1 MSDFMPPMRFI
12 ALVLLLLTLCAGP
25 TTQAAAQD
33 SPGSGPSAGMAADA
47 TRAQTALIP
56 WASIV
61 KDEAGNKTAEEVT
74 KEALAGHSKRLDSEV
89 FSTNFSATT
98 YWFVVPL
105 ENKQTSSLKRL
116 LVVDPS
122 WLDEIQATL
131 TDAQGAVQT
140 FAGGKTY
147 RFAQRSEPHRL
158 TNVALTLP
166 PGQSTLVVRI
176 QTRGP
181 FFVNMKLMT
190 PGYFTEFAAEE
201 ALYFGLL
208 YGGLLSLLL
217 FNLVLYLSG
226 REKTYLAY
234 CGLLIAFLLMHSTY
248 NGHLFRWLLPES
260 PKVGI
265 WPNSI
270 FIYLYCFAGLVFALM
285 FLDLK
290 AKLPVAYLWTRRLLY
305 TLGLS
310 FVASAV
316 LGGYRAHVIV
326 SILWVVLYAVIALAL
341 ALLSLQRQNTAAN
354 FYLYG
359 SAGGLVGS
367 SITAL
372 TVMGIVPYSSW
383 AFRAVDFGMLL
394 DAIMLSLALSARV
407 VQARRLERLRRFF
420 SPAVAD
426 QLLAATSEELY
437 RPHRREIVVLFLDL
451 RGYTAFTQTHAA
463 DDVMRILG
471 EFHAAMG
478 ELIGAYEATLERFA
492 GDGMMIFLNDPVEI
506 PDPAVKAGKM
516 ALDMQARFQ
525 ELNKIWQQRNYSLS
539 MGIGIA
545 QGVATIG
552 AIGFEGRRDYAAIG
566 NVTNLAARLC
576 SEADPGQILACS
588 VVAGHVE
595 AAVPVQRLGALILK
609 GFSDPVECYEI
620 APLPRQKTLEPV
632 GLAAAAL
639 VDLQTVPAR

>member
-1 MSDFMPPMRFI
+1 MRLI
-12 ALVLLLLTLCAGP
+12 AILFALTALCAG
-25 TTQAAAQD
+25 QSSSAAAQ
-33 SPGSGPSAGMAADA
+33 SAAGSGASAGIAADA
-47 TRAQTALIP
+47 TQAQIALIP
-56 WASIV
+56 WASII
-61 KDEAGNKTAEEVT
+61 KDEVGNKTAEEVT
-74 KEALAGHSKRLDSEV
+74 KEALAGNSTRLDSEV
-89 FSTNFSATT
+89 FNANFSATT

-105 ENKQTSSLKRL
+105 ENKQTSSLKRV
-116 LVVDPS
+116 LVFDPP
-122 WLDEIQATL
+122 WLDEIRATL
-131 TDAQGAVQT
+131 TDAQGEAQT

-147 RFAQRSEPHRL
+147 PFAQRSEPHRL

-166 PGQSTLVVRI
+166 PGRSTLVVRI

-181 FFVNMKLMT
+181 FFVNLQLMA
-190 PGYFTEFAAEE
+190 PGHFTETAAEE

-226 REKTYLAY
+226 REKSYLAY

-248 NGHLFRWLLPES
+248 NGHVFRWLLPES
-260 PKVGI
+260 PKAGI

-270 FIYLYCFAGLVFALM
+270 FIYLYCFAGLVFALI

-290 AKLPVAYLWTRRLLY
+290 VKLPVAYLWTRRLMY

-310 FVASAV
+310 FVVSAV
-316 LGGYRAHVIV
+316 LGGYRAHVII
-326 SILWVVLYAVIALAL
+326 SILWVVLYAGIALAL
-341 ALLSLQRQNTAAN
+341 ALLSLQRKNTAAN

-359 SAGGLVGS
+359 AAGGLVGS

-372 TVMGIVPYSSW
+372 TVMGIVPYSLW

-394 DAIMLSLALSARV
+394 DAIMLSLALSERIS
-407 VQARRLERLRRFF
+407 QGRRLERLRRFF

-426 QLLAATSEELY
+426 QLLSASSEDLY
-437 RPHRREIVVLFLDL
+437 RPHHREIVVLFLDL
-451 RGYTAFTQTHAA
+451 RGYTSFTQTHGA
-463 DDVMRILG
+463 DEVMRILG

-478 ELIGAYEATLERFA
+478 ELIASYEATLERFA

-506 PDPAVKAGKM
+506 PDPAIKAGKM
-516 ALDMQARFQ
+516 ALEMQARFH
-525 ELNKIWQQRNYSLS
+525 ELDKTWQQRNYSLS

-552 AIGFEGRRDYAAIG
+552 AIGFDGRRDYAAIG

-576 SEADPGQILACS
+576 SEAGPGQILACS
-588 VVAGHVE
+588 VVAGNVE
-595 AAVPVQRLGALILK
+595 VAVPVQRIGALSLK
-609 GFSDPVECYEI
+609 GFSDLVECYEI
-620 APLPRQKTLEPV
+620 ERLPRQKPLEPV
-632 GLAAAAL
+632 EPAAAAL